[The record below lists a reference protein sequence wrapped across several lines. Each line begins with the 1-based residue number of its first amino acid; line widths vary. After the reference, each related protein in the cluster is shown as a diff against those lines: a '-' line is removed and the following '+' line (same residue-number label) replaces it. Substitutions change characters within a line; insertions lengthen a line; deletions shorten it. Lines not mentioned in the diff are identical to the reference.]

1 MASSSGGGPRI
12 SGRSPRQRDRQAV
25 QRVQRA
31 VVLLDDR
38 DEPQHAAWLLLALVE
53 PELRR
58 TGTLHPEAQ
67 AQARAAA
74 KLFAKGGLLRAAT
87 EVWLA
92 AEAQHHASQ
101 ALWQAG
107 QDALGNRISGQHGR
121 TPLGEPIAGL
131 SLLGRQVS
139 AGHRAS
145 FDDGLHQALRRLEA
159 LADPHAVLALYDG
172 LGLRSQAAER
182 AQALGLGTAAAPRLL
197 ASGRP
202 FEAARL
208 WARDGDH
215 QQALDALY
223 LVSRDSLS
231 YRAACVLAAEC
242 AVELDVLRF
251 ELDHLVG
258 PFCASRPQSSKEI
271 DALRELAGLYRRH
284 DRLHTAREIIEGLY
298 ASEPQLDDLREEL
311 NTLTR
316 MMGQGGAEAGDP
328 KPPTGQAAR
337 SVGPDSLLDDFELPS
352 LPDLPELT
360 PLPRPLPPQGLP
372 PRRPAPQGPTVAV
385 GANSGTPP
393 LGVTLAP
400 VGASDDTPEESAGSR
415 PTMDFFDEDQ
425 APVEP
430 ERAPRP
436 VGPGALVAGRY
447 RVEDLL
453 GQGGMGAVYRAYDQE
468 LSEPVALKIL
478 SAPTRSEAA
487 LARFRQELRLARKLT
502 HRNIVRVH
510 DLGIHAGQ
518 RFITMELLQGADMRA
533 HMDSRSLPRREAIDL
548 MGQAAAGLQAAHD
561 MGVVHR
567 DVKPENLFVTLELV
581 VKVMD
586 FGIARTVMAAGMTME
601 GAVGGTATYMAP
613 EQANNFSSVDA
624 RADQYGLGVV
634 AYELL
639 AGKPPFQHEAL
650 VPLLHMH
657 ATEPPPSLL
666 EIDPSIPEPV
676 EEVIFKALA
685 KDPSDRFE
693 DCIDFGRA
701 LVQAWE
707 TPYHVLR
714 T

>member
-1 MASSSGGGPRI
+1 MAQSPGDGPRI
-12 SGRSPRQRDRQAV
+12 SGRSPRQRDRQVV

-38 DEPQHAAWLLLALVE
+38 GEPGHAGWLLLALVE

-58 TGTLHPEAQ
+58 VGALHDQAQ

-74 KLFAKGGLLRAAT
+74 KLFAKAGLLRAAT

-92 AEAQHHASQ
+92 AGAQHHAAQ
-101 ALWQAG
+101 ALWQAD

-145 FDDGLHQALRRLEA
+145 FDEGLQRALHRLEA
-159 LADPHAVLALYDG
+159 LSDAHAVLALYDG
-172 LGLRSQAAER
+172 LGLRDQAAER
-182 AQALGLGTAAAPRLL
+182 AQALGLGVAAAPRLL

-202 FEAARL
+202 FDAARL
-208 WARDGDH
+208 WARSDDH
-215 QQALDALY
+215 QRALDALF
-223 LVSRDSLS
+223 LVAKDSPS
-231 YRAACVLAAEC
+231 YRAACVLAVSCAEH
-242 AVELDVLRF
+242 LDQLRF

-258 PFCASRPQSSKEI
+258 PFCSSRPQSSKEI
-271 DALRELAGLYRRH
+271 DALRSLAGLYQRH
-284 DRLHTAREIIEGLY
+284 GRLHSAREILEGLY
-298 ASEPQLDDLREEL
+298 ASEPQLHEL
-311 NTLTR
+311 GDQLDTLTR
-316 MMGQGGAEAGDP
+316 MMGQAAE
-328 KPPTGQAAR
+328 R
-337 SVGPDSLLDDFELPS
+337 STERRGRGRADRAGPDSELEDIELPS

-360 PLPRPLPPQGLP
+360 PLPRPLPPQGVP
-372 PRRPAPQGPTVAV
+372 PRRPAPQGPTIAV
-385 GANSGTPP
+385 DRGSGIPP

-400 VGASDDTPEESAGSR
+400 FGATPEPKGPEPAGSQ
-415 PTMDFFDEDQ
+415 PTMDFFDEPE

-430 ERAPRP
+430 ARTPRP

-453 GQGGMGAVYRAYDQE
+453 GQGGMGAVYRAFDQE

-478 SAPTRSEAA
+478 TGAARSEAA

-518 RFITMELLQGADMRA
+518 RFITMELLQGADLRV
-533 HMDSRSLPRREAIDL
+533 HMDSGSLPRREAIDL
-548 MGQAAAGLQAAHD
+548 IGQSAAGLQAAHD

-586 FGIARTVMAAGMTME
+586 FGIARTVMAAGMTMD

-613 EQANNFSSVDA
+613 EQASGFSSVDA

-639 AGKPPFQHEAL
+639 AGRPPFQHEAL

-657 ATEPPPSLL
+657 ATEPPPSLVA
-666 EIDPSIPEPV
+666 IDPSIPEPV
-676 EEVIFKALA
+676 EEAIFKALA

-693 DCIDFGRA
+693 DCIDFGRD

-707 TPYHVLR
+707 TPYHVLGR
-714 T
+714 